1 MEDITLDGLYENI
14 VNYFD
19 NINVDFYERQEWEE
33 MNDIKYTFSKVDV
46 EELKVFKDSKYD
58 WSINVPSYL
67 VKIRKAKNQDDKKYI
82 SLNFR
87 EYTQLK
93 SCYGIY
99 PSGKFSEI
107 TILIYED
114 FSMVCCTSSGK
125 YYPLQ
130 LSSIAKKCNDSII
143 KGCIA
148 LIFDYF
154 SNKHLL
160 FNDICKDYKKGEA
173 NIPIDINLIWDSYN
187 KYDLL
192 NNRYKNINIP
202 KSINKY
208 SIQKGYLFLKLQK
221 YIDVNYHNSFLKWF
235 KDFDLEELYSSKT
248 IKDKIITIFTYY
260 YMDNLNNNEDFDYY
274 IVNDYVNMLLM
285 DKQKINLK
293 IKSYNR
299 LKEEHDVLMI
309 KTRAKQLDKIKIP
322 KNTKFKRLKLPNDFE
337 KITSTK
343 RIVQESEIQKNCV
356 SSYIDSINRD
366 NCAIY
371 SLLYDED
378 RYTIEIKKK
387 NNLYYWVQ
395 IAGFANSQPPREVVE
410 YVEDAIDKV
419 HKKKELK

>member
-202 KSINKY
+202 KSIN
-208 SIQKGYLFLKLQK
+208 
-221 YIDVNYHNSFLKWF
+221 
-235 KDFDLEELYSSKT
+235 
-248 IKDKIITIFTYY
+248 
-260 YMDNLNNNEDFDYY
+260 
-274 IVNDYVNMLLM
+274 
-285 DKQKINLK
+285 
-293 IKSYNR
+293 
-299 LKEEHDVLMI
+299 
-309 KTRAKQLDKIKIP
+309 
-322 KNTKFKRLKLPNDFE
+322 
-337 KITSTK
+337 
-343 RIVQESEIQKNCV
+343 
-356 SSYIDSINRD
+356 
-366 NCAIY
+366 
-371 SLLYDED
+371 
-378 RYTIEIKKK
+378 
-387 NNLYYWVQ
+387 NLYK
-395 IAGFANSQPPREVVE
+395 
-410 YVEDAIDKV
+410 KV
-419 HKKKELK
+419 ICF